1 MDFNR
6 LRSSPRQFLLS
17 KLPNDV
23 SGRYEFFVEIN
34 RGDQVAKDFINAGIN
49 STFAQVLFVN
59 AKDDTETAKLNVPA
73 VNRIGASVASKNTG
87 IAYLY

>member
-6 LRSSPRQFLLS
+6 WRSSPRQFLLS

-23 SGRYEFFVEIN
+23 SSRYEFFVEIN
-34 RGDQVAKDFINAGIN
+34 RGDQVAKDFINVDIN
-49 STFAQVLFVN
+49 SAFAQVLFVN
-59 AKDDTETAKLNVPA
+59 AIDDAETAKRNIPA

-87 IAYLY
+87 VAYVY